1 MTELKTT
8 QAEQPVKK
16 VLKRGISNETRAVT
30 RVKFHEK
37 DCNPSTGLFVGHLE
51 SVSVEFSNTD
61 RSQNFPNMDVPRIT
75 FHFESNHSRIAERRY
90 YGHSLFP
97 VESSIET
104 IPNGSKAYRVDYII
118 NTIKHFLDVYYLKGR
133 ELSEAEEDALTL
145 DLVDYDEDGNYVP
158 VDPTDVLNAYRKM
171 FENAAA
177 MLNGTFNLKEGEVA
191 KPCYKTADGKIIP
204 VWMKLLRH
212 VKNNKGQWI
221 NVTTGGD
228 LGFTGNP
235 GSGLIELVNGTNPP
249 AVLRINLAK
258 ESITPKNTEAKP
270 IIGAPTAMPG
280 TVLAGGVPQMGAAPS
295 EAYNEAQGE
304 MPF

>member
-1 MTELKTT
+1 MVHSGGASAKQILHLRPRGLQELGEGNGHS
-8 QAEQPVKK
+8 AA
-16 VLKRGISNETRAVT
+16 RA
-30 RVKFHEK
+30 
-37 DCNPSTGLFVGHLE
+37 NPSRAKHL
-51 SVSVEFSNTD
+51 
-61 RSQNFPNMDVPRIT
+61 R
-75 FHFESNHSRIAERRY
+75 ERRRRR
-90 YGHSLFP
+90 
-97 VESSIET
+97 
-104 IPNGSKAYRVDYII
+104 A
-118 NTIKHFLDVYYLKGR
+118 GR
-133 ELSEAEEDALTL
+133 AQRRHHDRAGVPQPRAGGNHRHEPQKQGAEAHGNCANALT
-145 DLVDYDEDGNYVP
+145 
-158 VDPTDVLNAYRKM
+158 
-171 FENAAA
+171 AA